1 MLLQS
6 CFEFKDFVKYS
17 QMRNGQ
23 QEAVDIVKVYP
34 AMAWLLTLDRLTQLF
49 LVANLS
55 LLI

>member
-1 MLLQS
+1 MLLQN

-55 LLI
+55 LLL